1 MEVLYNFN
9 TSNVFIY
16 HMAEWTG
23 YPPEDNFNTSNVF
36 VYETRNHG
44 FMRSVRPFRQ
54 ITDKLPASNRALRL
68 LSPLFLRSARLP
80 AGPLH
85 YL

>member
-36 VYETRNHG
+36 IYPKCMRYAYE
-44 FMRSVRPFRQ
+44 Q
-54 ITDKLPASNRALRL
+54 IFYFNTSNVFIYHDPAKKIMTGSYK
-68 LSPLFLRSARLP
+68 FQ
-80 AGPLH
+80 
-85 YL
+85 YI

>member
-9 TSNVFIY
+9 TYNVFIY

-44 FMRSVRPFRQ
+44 FMRSVRHCRQ
-54 ITDKLPASNRALRL
+54 IHDKLPTS
-68 LSPLFLRSARLP
+68 
-80 AGPLH
+80 
-85 YL
+85 

>member
-36 VYETRNHG
+36 IY
-44 FMRSVRPFRQ
+44 
-54 ITDKLPASNRALRL
+54 L
-68 LSPLFLRSARLP
+68 LTKQV
-80 AGPLH
+80 
-85 YL
+85 

>member
-36 VYETRNHG
+36 IYLKNE
-44 FMRSVRPFRQ
+44 SVRHMQVVISIHLMF
-54 ITDKLPASNRALRL
+54 
-68 LSPLFLRSARLP
+68 LFIQRISAILYF
-80 AGPLH
+80 H
-85 YL
+85 YSHFP